1 MNFYIL
7 ADDPIGQQR
16 IQHYLPASFIT
27 DSPTKLITA
36 LAADPNPK
44 IILLDL
50 EIKGLLHAGINTA
63 KMIRQTDCIS
73 PIIVITTHDEL
84 SLQIFQSHISALDF
98 IQKAQPE
105 TQFGKKLQ
113 HSVQMAYQRLNQFD
127 LKMPVWL
134 AIHNG
139 VHTET
144 FDLNTISHVSS
155 NNGRHYINVHQS
167 NITTQIRNTIKQIS
181 RYHDKFLQVHASF
194 CVNQDSIQQY
204 HRKDNVLLLTTGDL
218 LPVSRRFKH
227 NLSYLQP

>member
-1 MNFYIL
+1 M
-7 ADDPIGQQR
+7 
-16 IQHYLPASFIT
+16 
-27 DSPTKLITA
+27 
-36 LAADPNPK
+36 
-44 IILLDL
+44 LDL

-181 RYHDKFLQVHASF
+181 HYHDKFLQVHASF
-194 CVNQDSIQQY
+194 CVNQDFIQQY